1 MVNGDALFMRRWID
15 EAGVSA
21 HNGGRST
28 NLGGSAVQALVEIIA
43 GLVAMLAAAALS
55 LFGVDMDPPQRSR
68 PEIHRVN
75 DCGEKAATPLL
86 AAAQDSRQ
94 NC

>member
-1 MVNGDALFMRRWID
+1 M
-15 EAGVSA
+15 
-21 HNGGRST
+21 
-28 NLGGSAVQALVEIIA
+28 QALVEIIA

-55 LFGVDMDPPQRSR
+55 LFGLDMDAPQRSR

-75 DCGEKAATPLL
+75 DCGEQSATPLL
-86 AAAQDSRQ
+86 AAASETRQ

>member
-1 MVNGDALFMRRWID
+1 MGDAFRRITAD
-15 EAGVSA
+15 VQRTSGD
-21 HNGGRST
+21 RR
-28 NLGGSAVQALVEIIA
+28 VQALVEIIA

-55 LFGVDMDPPQRSR
+55 LFGLDMNPPERSQ

-86 AAAQDSRQ
+86 AAAKAPRQ